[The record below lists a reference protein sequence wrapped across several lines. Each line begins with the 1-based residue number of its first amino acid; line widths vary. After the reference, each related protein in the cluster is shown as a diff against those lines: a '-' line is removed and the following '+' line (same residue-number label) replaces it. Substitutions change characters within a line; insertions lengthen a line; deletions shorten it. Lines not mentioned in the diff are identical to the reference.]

1 MLELLTEKF
10 SLFSG
15 VFGASDEVL
24 GTIESGVDF
33 EKRILS
39 IYQECRTPEEI
50 DAAFQALQ
58 VEMDETIRARLDDTR
73 KQLFEHFDE
82 EVHQRLK
89 LQLEDTKAQ
98 LDRFSKRFW
107 SITRFILGK
116 RANFD
121 EPALTF
127 DLEQPPREDIS
138 RGRYHLLSK
147 SAPRTSERQV
157 RSVTRFYTASPIRS
171 ANWSSTTQSGLTT
184 SGTCR
189 LRRDPPPR
197 ENSCGRGPTRT
208 ERISDADP
216 TGDRLV

>member
-1 MLELLTEKF
+1 MESQLVVDQSELDADGFLLRFAISTHAIDNLWSEIRSLGLRAESRDTEALKLNESTEGQRKYMLQLESRELRAQARKLKAERIELLTEKF
-10 SLFSG
+10 NLFSG

-50 DAAFQALQ
+50 DAAFKALQ
-58 VEMDETIRARLDDTR
+58 TEMDETIRTRLNDTR

-107 SITRFILGK
+107 W
-116 RANFD
+116 
-121 EPALTF
+121 
-127 DLEQPPREDIS
+127 S
-138 RGRYHLLSK
+138 R
-147 SAPRTSERQV
+147 
-157 RSVTRFYTASPIRS
+157 
-171 ANWSSTTQSGLTT
+171 
-184 SGTCR
+184 
-189 LRRDPPPR
+189 
-197 ENSCGRGPTRT
+197 TRT
-208 ERISDADP
+208 NSS
-216 TGDRLV
+216 